1 MDRLYIPQI
10 ARAPQGTVVLTFRE
24 NLPDLETLTP
34 VEGKMWIRHGGTFL
48 EVRAQAKTVVT
59 LTCDRTLVQFNHR
72 LAVNTTET
80 LWLVD
85 HLPEKYADEV
95 ELTLEELVENLP
107 RDGYFE
113 PGQWLY
119 EQLCLAI
126 PYQKIAPDAPPFVP
140 AIEPDTPMDRRWAAL
155 AAFQEMIE
163 GDRNSMET

>member
-10 ARAPQGTVVLTFRE
+10 ARAPQSTVDLAFRE

-34 VEGKMWIRHGGTFL
+34 VEGKMSVRHGGTFL
-48 EVRAQAKTVVT
+48 EVRAQAKAVVT

-72 LAVNTTET
+72 LEVDTTET

-85 HLPEKYADEV
+85 RLPEKYADEV

-107 RDGYFE
+107 RDGYFD

-119 EQLCLAI
+119 EQFCLAI
-126 PYQKIAPDAPPFVP
+126 PYQKIAPDAPPFQGDR
-140 AIEPDTPMDRRWAAL
+140 PDTPELDRRWAAL
-155 AAFQEMIE
+155 AALQETLPSE
-163 GDRNSMET
+163 GD

>member
-1 MDRLYIPQI
+1 MERLYIPQI
-10 ARAPQGTVVLTFRE
+10 ARAPHSTVTLTFRE

-72 LAVNTTET
+72 LEVNTTET

-85 HLPEKYADEV
+85 RLPEYAAEV
-95 ELTLEELVENLP
+95 ELTLDELVEHLP
-107 RDGYFE
+107 RDGYFD

-119 EQLCLAI
+119 EQFCLAI

-140 AIEPDTPMDRRWAAL
+140 AREPAASVDRRWAAL
-155 AAFQEMIE
+155 TALQEML
-163 GDRNSMET
+163 DPNSVEP

>member
-10 ARAPQGTVVLTFRE
+10 ARAPQSTVILTFRE

-72 LAVNTTET
+72 LEVNTTET

-85 HLPEKYADEV
+85 RLPEYADEM
-95 ELTLEELVENLP
+95 ELTLDELVEHLP
-107 RDGYFE
+107 RDGHFD

-119 EQLCLAI
+119 EQFCLAI
-126 PYQKIAPDAPPFVP
+126 PYQKIAPDAPPFAP
-140 AIEPDTPMDRRWAAL
+140 ASEPADPIDRRWAAL
-155 AAFQEMIE
+155 TALQEML
-163 GDRNSMET
+163 DPNSVEP